1 MQCRWTDIP
10 DREWSDHVTIQG
22 RPSLK
27 VELLGNYRV
36 VMADGMGVYSGD
48 WGAEEGVERAREGQD
63 D

>member
-1 MQCRWTDIP
+1 M
-10 DREWSDHVTIQG
+10 TIQG